1 MVDDRIQQSDRPSRK
16 VLTGIAIAACGGVIA
31 LLVEYLVLQVW
42 LAPEVKPWGSNAA
55 QEAVGGVSADGE
67 LKDIGEQVKMTGT
80 LTDRAN
86 DNKAALLIIL
96 VNDKEYRRV
105 VLTKGA
111 HESTGIDELLSD
123 TASIAVRECLTHPT
137 DETRDRRCRDPLTIW
152 P

>member
-1 MVDDRIQQSDRPSRK
+1 MVDDRTQQSDRPSRK

-80 LTDRAN
+80 LTDRAD

-96 VNDKEYRRV
+96 VNDEEYRRV

-123 TASIAVRECLTHPT
+123 TATIAVRECLTHPT
-137 DETRDRRCRDPLTIW
+137 DETRDRKCSEPRTIW